1 MNENFIQYMR
11 GTMLFITIGV
21 VLSIF
26 STLPLPFN
34 ILEGYGIV
42 MLFCNK
48 NITIYTMMDNE
59 IRTLQGS
66 IERINDKLYVIYG
79 SLSYRK
85 M

>member
-26 STLPLPFN
+26 GTFALPFN

-42 MLFCNK
+42 MLFVAK
-48 NITIYTMMDNE
+48 
-59 IRTLQGS
+59 
-66 IERINDKLYVIYG
+66 
-79 SLSYRK
+79 
-85 M
+85 